1 MQSLDASG
9 LRIGTVR
16 VIAAARVLVE
26 FGGLRGGCK
35 GPRGGATSSSV
46 GSCVVPFKLVDDR
59 LQDGFGLG
67 SRIGMWMGFSG
78 RGVAVGFLLTV
89 HLLSACDSSGRGS
102 APARGRTAEV
112 NEKGWNRAAR
122 DGHWQRY
129 TVLNMS
135 IQKTLPGFGWAESAW
150 LWPGLCLVWLQAQQ
164 PPKQPLNVQKVTD
177 NLWVI
182 MSSDSGN
189 VAVMPTGEGVL
200 LVDDKFDQYG
210 ADILAK
216 VKAVSDKP
224 IKYILNTHQ
233 HGDHT
238 GGNAFMLM
246 NTPAEIL
253 IHKNARANMV
263 AGKQP
268 GLPQVTFA
276 DEAQVFIGGKEV
288 SAHHLG
294 RGHTNGDAVILF
306 PSERVLHTGDL
317 FVNGSAPFIDYSA
330 KGSIVEWDKTLD
342 RVLQLD
348 FDIVIPGHGPVAK
361 KADLVKWR
369 DSIAELRVA
378 DEEGL
383 RRWRGGCGQT
393 AGFIRA

>member
-1 MQSLDASG
+1 MSIKASAW
-9 LRIGTVR
+9 I
-16 VIAAARVLVE
+16 
-26 FGGLRGGCK
+26 
-35 GPRGGATSSSV
+35 
-46 GSCVVPFKLVDDR
+46 R
-59 LQDGFGLG
+59 L
-67 SRIGMWMGFSG
+67 SG
-78 RGVAVGFLLTV
+78 VGVAL
-89 HLLSACDSSGRGS
+89 A
-102 APARGRTAEV
+102 
-112 NEKGWNRAAR
+112 
-122 DGHWQRY
+122 
-129 TVLNMS
+129 
-135 IQKTLPGFGWAESAW
+135 
-150 LWPGLCLVWLQAQQ
+150 GLCLVWSQGQ

-177 NLWVI
+177 SLWVI
-182 MSSDSGN
+182 MTSDSGN
-189 VAVMPTGEGVL
+189 VAVLPTAEGVL

-210 ADILAK
+210 PEILAK
-216 VKAVSDKP
+216 VKAISDQP

-268 GLPQVTFA
+268 GLPQVTYA
-276 DEAQVFIGGKEV
+276 DDAQVFIGGKEV

-342 RVLQLD
+342 RVLKLD

-369 DSIAELRVA
+369 DSIAELRLRAKKACTGGAA
-378 DEEGL
+378 DAVKRLDLSGL
-383 RRWRGGCGQT
+383 NMDNSL
-393 AGFIRA
+393 GFLDRSVPAMCAELAN

>member
-1 MQSLDASG
+1 MSIKASTW
-9 LRIGTVR
+9 I
-16 VIAAARVLVE
+16 
-26 FGGLRGGCK
+26 
-35 GPRGGATSSSV
+35 
-46 GSCVVPFKLVDDR
+46 R
-59 LQDGFGLG
+59 L
-67 SRIGMWMGFSG
+67 SG
-78 RGVAVGFLLTV
+78 IGVAL
-89 HLLSACDSSGRGS
+89 A
-102 APARGRTAEV
+102 
-112 NEKGWNRAAR
+112 
-122 DGHWQRY
+122 
-129 TVLNMS
+129 
-135 IQKTLPGFGWAESAW
+135 
-150 LWPGLCLVWLQAQQ
+150 GLCLVWSQGQQ

-182 MSSDSGN
+182 MNGDSGN
-189 VAVMPTGEGVL
+189 VAVLPTAEGVL

-210 ADILAK
+210 SEILAK
-216 VKAVSDKP
+216 VKAISDQP

-253 IHKNARANMV
+253 IHRNARANMV

-268 GLPQVTFA
+268 GLPQITYA
-276 DEAQVFIGGKEV
+276 DDAQVFIGGKEV

-342 RVLQLD
+342 RVLALD

-369 DSIAELRVA
+369 NSIAELRVRTKKACAGGAA
-378 DEEGL
+378 DAVKRLDLSGL
-383 RRWRGGCGQT
+383 NMDNSL
-393 AGFIRA
+393 GFLDRSVPAMCAELAN

>member
-1 MQSLDASG
+1 MPNQKSL
-9 LRIGTVR
+9 LVRIGG
-16 VIAAARVLVE
+16 IGLAAA
-26 FGGLRGGCK
+26 
-35 GPRGGATSSSV
+35 
-46 GSCVVPFKLVDDR
+46 
-59 LQDGFGLG
+59 
-67 SRIGMWMGFSG
+67 
-78 RGVAVGFLLTV
+78 
-89 HLLSACDSSGRGS
+89 
-102 APARGRTAEV
+102 
-112 NEKGWNRAAR
+112 
-122 DGHWQRY
+122 
-129 TVLNMS
+129 
-135 IQKTLPGFGWAESAW
+135 
-150 LWPGLCLVWLQAQQ
+150 GLCLVWLQAQQ
-164 PPKQPLNVQKVTD
+164 PPKQPITVQKVTD

-189 VAVMPTGEGVL
+189 VAVMPTSEGVL

-210 ADILAK
+210 PDIVAK
-216 VKAVSDKP
+216 VKAISDKP

-238 GGNAFMLM
+238 GGNAFMLT

-268 GLPQVTFA
+268 GLPQVTYA

-306 PSERVLHTGDL
+306 LGERVLHTGDL

-361 KADLVKWR
+361 KADLMKWR
-369 DSIAELRVA
+369 NSIAELKSRA
-378 DEEGL
+378 KKACA
-383 RRWRGGCGQT
+383 GGT
-393 AGFIRA
+393 AGADKRLDLSGLGMDDSLGFMGRSVPGMCAELGN

>member
-1 MQSLDASG
+1 MPIQKPL
-9 LRIGTVR
+9 LVRIGG
-16 VIAAARVLVE
+16 IGLAAA
-26 FGGLRGGCK
+26 
-35 GPRGGATSSSV
+35 
-46 GSCVVPFKLVDDR
+46 
-59 LQDGFGLG
+59 
-67 SRIGMWMGFSG
+67 
-78 RGVAVGFLLTV
+78 
-89 HLLSACDSSGRGS
+89 
-102 APARGRTAEV
+102 
-112 NEKGWNRAAR
+112 
-122 DGHWQRY
+122 
-129 TVLNMS
+129 
-135 IQKTLPGFGWAESAW
+135 
-150 LWPGLCLVWLQAQQ
+150 GLCLVWLQAQQ
-164 PPKQPLNVQKVTD
+164 PPKQPITVQKVTD

-189 VAVMPTGEGVL
+189 VAVMPTSEGVL

-210 ADILAK
+210 PDIVAK
-216 VKAVSDKP
+216 VKAISDKP

-238 GGNAFMLM
+238 GGNAFMLT

-268 GLPQVTFA
+268 GLPQVTYA
-276 DEAQVFIGGKEV
+276 DEAHVFIGGKEV

-306 PSERVLHTGDL
+306 PGERVLHTGDL

-361 KADLVKWR
+361 KADLMKWR
-369 DSIAELRVA
+369 SSIAELKSRA
-378 DEEGL
+378 KKACA
-383 RRWRGGCGQT
+383 GGT
-393 AGFIRA
+393 AGADKRLDLSGLGMDDSLGFMGRSVPGMCAELGN

>member
-1 MQSLDASG
+1 MRS
-9 LRIGTVR
+9 
-16 VIAAARVLVE
+16 VIE
-26 FGGLRGGCK
+26 
-35 GPRGGATSSSV
+35 
-46 GSCVVPFKLVDDR
+46 
-59 LQDGFGLG
+59 
-67 SRIGMWMGFSG
+67 
-78 RGVAVGFLLTV
+78 
-89 HLLSACDSSGRGS
+89 
-102 APARGRTAEV
+102 
-112 NEKGWNRAAR
+112 
-122 DGHWQRY
+122 Y
-129 TVLNMS
+129 TVLNMP
-135 IQKTLPGFGWAESAW
+135 IQKPLLVRIGGIGLAAA
-150 LWPGLCLVWLQAQQ
+150 GLCLVWLQAQQ
-164 PPKQPLNVQKVTD
+164 PPKQPITVQKVTD

-189 VAVMPTGEGVL
+189 VAVMPTSEGVL

-210 ADILAK
+210 PDIVAK
-216 VKAVSDKP
+216 VKAISDKP

-238 GGNAFMLM
+238 GGNAFMLT

-268 GLPQVTFA
+268 GLPQMTYA

-361 KADLVKWR
+361 KADLMKWR
-369 DSIAELRVA
+369 SSIAELKSRA
-378 DEEGL
+378 KKACA
-383 RRWRGGCGQT
+383 GGT
-393 AGFIRA
+393 AGADKRLDLSGLGMDDSLGFMGRSVPGMCAELGN

>member
-1 MQSLDASG
+1 MRKSSV
-9 LRIGTVR
+9 VR
-16 VIAAARVLVE
+16 LSAAVFTCGALFTAYTQFGNQPSKLNTIKLKDDLYVIHNDFVPGNTTVLV
-26 FGGLRGGCK
+26 
-35 GPRGGATSSSV
+35 TN
-46 GSCVVPFKLVDDR
+46 D
-59 LQDGFGLG
+59 
-67 SRIGMWMGFSG
+67 
-78 RGVAVGFLLTV
+78 
-89 HLLSACDSSGRGS
+89 
-102 APARGRTAEV
+102 
-112 NEKGWNRAAR
+112 
-122 DGHWQRY
+122 
-129 TVLNMS
+129 
-135 IQKTLPGFGWAESAW
+135 
-150 LWPGLCLVWLQAQQ
+150 
-164 PPKQPLNVQKVTD
+164 
-177 NLWVI
+177 
-182 MSSDSGN
+182 
-189 VAVMPTGEGVL
+189 GVL
-200 LVDDKFDQYG
+200 LVDDKFDQDG
-210 ADILAK
+210 PEILAK
-216 VKAVSDKP
+216 VKAISDKP

-268 GLPQVTFA
+268 GLPQVTYA

-348 FDIVIPGHGPVAK
+348 FDVVIPGHGPVAK
-361 KADLVKWR
+361 KADLMKWR
-369 DSIAELRVA
+369 DSIAELRSRAKKACAGGAA
-378 DEEGL
+378 DAIKRLDLSGL
-383 RRWRGGCGQT
+383 NMDNSL
-393 AGFIRA
+393 GFLDRSVPAMCAELKAE